1 MKKFFNTLLGLIL
14 IVIVVLVVVLFLGWS
29 RIPDM
34 VANHLS
40 KKMKV
45 PVGIEAI
52 HFTTDSIKIDQ
63 LEIGSPK
70 GYTLQKAFS
79 SDTLLVKAP
88 LTHYFQDQIVID
100 EIKID
105 QIYLA
110 IEFERPGSSKGNW
123 TTIMQNYKNATTHS
137 PPSSQATSSK
147 TNKPGKSVLIKRLLL
162 TNINVD
168 LAYKEGGV
176 PLKHL
181 KPISQLE
188 FTNITSQKGI
198 PSEQITQ
205 LILEQALRSIFDQ
218 ENLQNMI
225 EGFMQSP
232 QQGVQ
237 NLLSPLKDFLP

>member
-14 IVIVVLVVVLFLGWS
+14 IAIVLLVVFVFLGWS
-29 RIPDM
+29 RIPDI
-34 VANHLS
+34 VANQLS

-79 SDTLLVKAP
+79 SDTLLVQAP
-88 LTHYFQDQIVID
+88 FTNYFKEQIVID

-105 QIYLA
+105 QVYLA
-110 IEFERPGSSKGNW
+110 IEFERPGSSNGNW
-123 TTIMQNYKNATTHS
+123 TTIMQNYKNNTAS
-137 PPSSQATSSK
+137 PEA
-147 TNKPGKSVLIKRLLL
+147 NKSGKSVLIKRLLL

-181 KPISQLE
+181 KPISRLE
-188 FTNITSQKGI
+188 FTNITSEKGI

-232 QQGVQ
+232 QKGVQ